1 MSLFR
6 VYPNIIHSGQPSLIP
21 PSLSSRRQNPGAT
34 HKLGSSSS
42 AGCEF
47 HRQGCVSSSP
57 GPPPPPGPLLLGS
70 YLHAGHRQC
79 ALQPVLPVLL
89 GVRVQQHITHLGR
102 GDPVRRVLGPEGTCW
117 ACPGASLNTSISHS
131 QGPGEQGHSGLKQ
144 ETPSPQFHMDTEEQT
159 HTCPQEVRD
168 GDVGMRFI
176 QHHSK
181 GKQPKHLSVGIR
193 TRNCELRHVHSSQP
207 HSNQRADRTRLTTGL
222 SLQDTPA
229 RRSRT
234 VESTWLHNMYMKLQ
248 NSSSALMEVRAAG
261 AWGTVRGGALGN
273 FRGAGY
279 APYVDPSRS
288 HVNMQLS
295 TDTNIYT

>member
-1 MSLFR
+1 MTPRQPRNLSQPPVPSPHGPPSLSLFR
-6 VYPNIIHSGQPSLIP
+6 IYPNIIHSGQPSLIP

-34 HKLGSSSS
+34 HKPGSSSS

-47 HRQGCVSSSP
+47 HRQGCISSSP

-89 GVRVQQHITHLGR
+89 GVRVQQDVTHLGR

-181 GKQPKHLSVGIR
+181 GKQPKHLSAGIR
-193 TRNCELRHVHSSQP
+193 TRKRRHVHSSQP

-229 RRSRT
+229 GFSET
-234 VESTWLHNMYMKLQ
+234 ILTLASML
-248 NSSSALMEVRAAG
+248 
-261 AWGTVRGGALGN
+261 
-273 FRGAGY
+273 
-279 APYVDPSRS
+279 
-288 HVNMQLS
+288 
-295 TDTNIYT
+295 YTSVLFSNH